1 MICQFINKLKG
12 LKLSLH
18 GASAH
23 SGIVNVLSKLRGSG
37 LGFEIGDLFDPVCFA
52 RICTNRAISG
62 IQRRGWHHFEHTR
75 LGKCGSPDAGMFL
88 TLFGSFWY
96 IFCCICYFC
105 FSTFH
110 SNLNNHS
117 VVSNEKRPPHFQS
130 FPVHFAFLHVFRSGY
145 QLALLLTNMERKA
158 SYSWGF

>member
-37 LGFEIGDLFDPVCFA
+37 LGFEIGDLFDPVRFA

-62 IQRRGWHHFEHTR
+62 IQRRGWHHFKHTR
-75 LGKCGSPDAGMFL
+75 LGKCGSLDAWEVLKNTFWIVLVHFL
-88 TLFGSFWY
+88 HLLLLFQHFSFKLEQSLSCVKRKKTSTFP
-96 IFCCICYFC
+96 IISSAFR
-105 FSTFH
+105 FSTC
-110 SNLNNHS
+110 
-117 VVSNEKRPPHFQS
+117 V
-130 FPVHFAFLHVFRSGY
+130 
-145 QLALLLTNMERKA
+145 
-158 SYSWGF
+158 